1 MIFHETKENP
11 NYILVEVKHELLTLI
26 LRLNEKEIDLKV
38 LKEMRFIHEKL
49 FEFEEQV
56 GYYLDY
62 AAIRKD
68 SIVGEYLI
76 NHIDGRDII
85 NESLLI
91 SLKKI
96 TNALRVALF
105 ENNEEM
111 VHSLFSMINHRKVG
125 TYNQLKKYYSEGTLK
140 YILEHDSFQEYLQN
154 SITLKKKNNILFM
167 KMVNIFKNHS
177 MKKVKKFR

>member
-1 MIFHETKENP
+1 MIFHEIKENP

-26 LRLNEKEIDLKV
+26 LRLNEKGIDLKV
-38 LKEMRFIHEKL
+38 LKEMQFIHEKL

-62 AAIRKD
+62 ATIKKD

-85 NESLLI
+85 NESLFI

-96 TNALRVALF
+96 NNALRVALF

-111 VHSLFSMINHRKVG
+111 VHSLFSMINRREVG
-125 TYNQLKKYYSEGTLK
+125 TYNQLKKYYSEETLK
-140 YILEHDSFQEYLQN
+140 YILEHDSFQEYLQ
-154 SITLKKKNNILFM
+154 KFNNIKEEKQYIVYEDGEYFQ
-167 KMVNIFKNHS
+167 KSFHEKS
-177 MKKVKKFR
+177 KKI

>member
-1 MIFHETKENP
+1 MIFHEIKENP

-26 LRLNEKEIDLKV
+26 LRLNEKGIDLKV

-96 TNALRVALF
+96 TKALRVTLLEKNQEMFYLLF
-105 ENNEEM
+105 P
-111 VHSLFSMINHRKVG
+111 LFKNIECG
-125 TYNQLKKYYSEGTLK
+125 IYDDLKKYYSEDALN

-154 SITLKKKNNILFM
+154 NNGKN
-167 KMVNIFKNHS
+167 KQYVVYEDGKYFKNLS
-177 MKKVKKFR
+177 NNKVKKIG

>member
-1 MIFHETKENP
+1 MIFHEIKENP

-26 LRLNEKEIDLKV
+26 LRLNEKGIDLKV

-96 TNALRVALF
+96 TNALRVALL
-105 ENNEEM
+105 EKNQEM
-111 VHSLFSMINHRKVG
+111 FYFLFPLFKNIECG
-125 TYNQLKKYYSEGTLK
+125 IYDDLKKYYSEDALN

-154 SITLKKKNNILFM
+154 NNGKN
-167 KMVNIFKNHS
+167 KQYVVYEDGKYFKNLS
-177 MKKVKKFR
+177 NNKVKKIG